1 MARQAFA
8 HVAAV
13 RWAETS
19 RVKNAKRMRNLL
31 LSTLVCALAANAM
44 ACNCF
49 SPEIRAKTGRETLE
63 LAQAAVFGRIVEVK
77 ADGSA
82 ELIVLESF
90 KGPQQGATMLIAPG
104 ADRCR
109 SNLGKPG
116 EKVLVIV
123 FQEPATLCE
132 TYDQDHF
139 LLEAFRANL
148 KK

>member
-1 MARQAFA
+1 M
-8 HVAAV
+8 
-13 RWAETS
+13 
-19 RVKNAKRMRNLL
+19 NAKRMRNLL
-31 LSTLVCALAANAM
+31 LSTLIAAFAANAV

-49 SPEIRAKTGRETLE
+49 SPEIRARTGRETLE

-82 ELIVLESF
+82 ELVVLESF
-90 KGPQQGATMLIAPG
+90 KGPPQGATVVIAPG
-104 ADRCR
+104 AERCR
-109 SNLGKPG
+109 SNVGGPG
-116 EKVLVIV
+116 ERVLVIV
-123 FQEPATLCE
+123 FQEPATRCE